1 MVMAGCAS
9 SADKGKKMTT
19 PTVYKILDHQ
29 GAATGNNNLPQWL
42 TVYLDSGNLASAVE
56 KLPIFK
62 DKYCFIGYAESTN
75 KLFAQRWASGVDA
88 PAIIATQIHSRIEG
102 VVEAN
107 ERLSDTEKERATT
120 MSQVTNFAATVS
132 GARPYGN
139 WWIQIR
145 KYDPDN
151 PAIVLSEQ
159 YEAYALYTF
168 DKDTFNRQL
177 AAAMQRDI
185 DSQSKLSIEERR
197 IYTDLIQ
204 RIIRQGLDVEQTG
217 VSSGASPTA
226 ALAGSLLPGTYT
238 FSPRPQAVRGGAGVK
253 AYLSKIEVSGGSVV
267 VYITGT
273 AAGKGGYP
281 EGFPAS
287 GAVVMRDLD
296 ITSRV
301 YEPVGFSYDRD
312 NPAWTFASVETRR
325 FSLTSRADA
334 PAVFKEIAV
343 GAPDA

>member
-1 MVMAGCAS
+1 
-9 SADKGKKMTT
+9 
-19 PTVYKILDHQ
+19 L
-29 GAATGNNNLPQWL
+29 L
-42 TVYLDSGNLASAVE
+42 TQQLQEPVGSLARAVE
-56 KLPIFK
+56 KLPMFK
-62 DKYCFIGYAESTN
+62 DKYCFIGYAESQN
-75 KLFAQRWASGVDA
+75 KLFAQRWAASVDA
-88 PAIIATQIHSRIEG
+88 PAIIATMIHSRVEG
-102 VVEAN
+102 VVAAN
-107 ERLSDTEKERATT
+107 EQLSDTEKERATT
-120 MSQVTNFAATVS
+120 MSQATNFAATAS
-132 GARPYGN
+132 GARPEGS

-151 PAIVLSEQ
+151 PIIVLSEN

-168 DKDTFNRQL
+168 DKDQFNIQL
-177 AAAMQRDI
+177 AAAMQRDL

-204 RIIRQGLDVEQTG
+204 RVIQRGLDLDADETSA
-217 VSSGASPTA
+217 VSPASARSGS

-238 FSPRPQAVRGGAGVK
+238 FNPRPQAVRGSAGVK
-253 AYLSKIEVSGGSVV
+253 AYLSKIEVSKSRVV
-267 VYITGT
+267 VFITGT
-273 AAGKGGYP
+273 ETGIGGYP

-287 GAVVMRDLD
+287 DAVAMRDLD

-301 YEPVGFSYDRD
+301 YEPVGFSYDSR

-343 GAPDA
+343 GALDA